1 MPDILCLASTYF
13 RFSVVIT
20 LFIPLTLAC
29 NSIICASL
37 SVVLEIVA
45 FLKITACLAQ
55 RYFTDGRGMMI
66 FLMLITFLCPKGF
79 VINM

>member
-1 MPDILCLASTYF
+1 MSNIVCLARTYF

-20 LFIPLTLAC
+20 LFILLTLAC

-55 RYFTDGRGMMI
+55 RYFVDGREMMI
-66 FLMLITFLCPKGF
+66 FLMLITSCIPRVLF
-79 VINM
+79 

>member
-1 MPDILCLASTYF
+1 MPEVMCLARTYF

-37 SVVLEIVA
+37 SVVLVIVA

-55 RYFTDGRGMMI
+55 RYFVDGREMMI
-66 FLMLITFLCPKGF
+66 FLMLITSCVPRALF
-79 VINM
+79 